1 MWSREQIESTLRLEQ
16 FDYQKVPLPHGLATT
31 GHDRSDTAR
40 LIFTSDLTGRSVLD
54 VGASLGYFSFEAEA
68 RGATSVLGIDVH
80 PESVRKA
87 KLLAE
92 IKGSNVRFQA
102 SDIEDLPLAAPFDV
116 VMCLNVLHHLHDP
129 LGALNRLIDL
139 TRERLIL
146 EVATFGSHD
155 KKKVQLP
162 AFVCRLLGRFPII
175 FVTPTGTRGSRE
187 IQRFYMSEPAI
198 INLLTKHRTVF
209 GRVEVK
215 PSPHKGRFIVI
226 GHKRRIGHLLVVG
239 GPTSAGKKTLMRKLT
254 ANQLPE
260 LAGRLGTPDASVW
273 GTPLNAN
280 HLDEPSEPV
289 RSHAI
294 LHYDIM
300 RPFFRSTRVYA
311 RDEAMDLL
319 SCADKVTFVTVLT
332 PSSVLSKQIEVAE
345 LSRKKDSRKLRIRE
359 MYKDPKAVRGVYDA
373 WIDFTRP
380 HADEHLLARALPEG
394 GYELID
400 AAKLAEIPAA

>member
-1 MWSREQIESTLRLEQ
+1 MWSREQIESTLQLEK
-16 FDYQKVPLPHGLATT
+16 FDYQKVSLPHGLWTT
-31 GHDRSDTAR
+31 GHDRSDTAK
-40 LIFTSDLTGRSVLD
+40 LIFTGDMTGRSVLD

-68 RGATSVLGIDVH
+68 RGAFPVLGIDVH
-80 PESVRKA
+80 PESIRKA
-87 KLLAE
+87 RLLAE
-92 IKGSNVRFQA
+92 IKGSGVRFEA
-102 SDIEDLPLAAPFDV
+102 DDIEDLPLNQPFDV

-155 KKKVQLP
+155 RKKVQLP
-162 AFVCRLLGRFPII
+162 ALVCKLLGRFPII

-187 IQRFYMSEPAI
+187 IQRFYMSEQAI

-215 PSPHKGRFIVI
+215 RSPHKGRFVVI

-239 GPTSAGKKTLMRKLT
+239 GPTSAGKKTLMRKLVGN
-254 ANQLPE
+254 AFPE
-260 LAGRLGTPDASVW
+260 LASRLGTPDASVW
-273 GTPLNAN
+273 GKPLNAN

-294 LHYDIM
+294 LHYDIL
-300 RPFFRSTRVYA
+300 RPYFRSTRVFA

-319 SCADKVTFVTVLT
+319 SCAEKVTFVTVLT
-332 PSSVLSKQIEVAE
+332 PSSLLRKQIEAAE
-345 LSRKKDSRKLRIRE
+345 LNRKKDDRKIRIRE
-359 MYKDPKAVRGVYDA
+359 MYEDAQAVRGIYDA
-373 WIDFTRP
+373 WVVFARP
-380 HADEHLLARALPEG
+380 HAHEHLLARARPDG
-394 GYELID
+394 GYDL
-400 AAKLAEIPAA
+400 IPASELEAMEPA